1 MRELENWKMRELEN
15 GVLATRKALAEGVLK
30 RGKIKEIMV
39 RYVVNNFGKIG
50 NKGFEKL
57 VI

>member
-1 MRELENWKMRELEN
+1 MRELENE
-15 GVLATRKALAEGVLK
+15 VLTTKKTPTEGVLK
-30 RGKIKEIMV
+30 REKIKEIMV
-39 RYVVNNFGKIG
+39 RYVVNNFDKVG

>member
-1 MRELENWKMRELEN
+1 MRELEN
-15 GVLATRKALAEGVLK
+15 GVLATRKAPTGGVLK

-39 RYVVNNFGKIG
+39 RYVVNNFGKVG